1 MVLLFY
7 ISNPVY
13 GILHILKLYS
23 ALIVRSREIL
33 VVHSLQLINVVADGD
48 KTLNRACNL
57 M

>member
-1 MVLLFY
+1 MVILFY
-7 ISNPVY
+7 ILNPVY

-23 ALIVRSREIL
+23 ALIDL

-48 KTLNRACNL
+48 KTLNRASNL